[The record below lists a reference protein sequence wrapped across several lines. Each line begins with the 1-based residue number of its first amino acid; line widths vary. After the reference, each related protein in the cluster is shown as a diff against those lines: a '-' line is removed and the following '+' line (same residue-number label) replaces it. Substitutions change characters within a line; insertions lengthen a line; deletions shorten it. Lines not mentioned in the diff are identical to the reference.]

1 MRFVFQNKFVNIFL
15 ITLIALS
22 LLAIVVVLT
31 YILADGAA
39 NSKPVTQT
47 KFSGTE
53 IKENSLTLDKIT
65 TNLADGRMIVLSLSF
80 MTDDTKSKEELQ
92 QRDIQLKDII
102 ITTLHSQ
109 TKEDFE
115 TAEGLEAYKLLL
127 LQKANEIM
135 SKGTIVDIYI
145 VDKITQ

>member
-1 MRFVFQNKFVNIFL
+1 MFQNKVVNILL

-39 NSKPVTQT
+39 KNKPPATEVT
-47 KFSGTE
+47 FSGAE
-53 IKENSLTLDKIT
+53 IQENSLTLEKIT

-80 MTDDTKSKEELQ
+80 MMDSAKAKEELQ
-92 QRDIQLKDII
+92 QREIQLKDII

-109 TKEDFE
+109 TKTDFE
-115 TAEGLEAYKLLL
+115 TSEGLEAYKLLI

-145 VDKITQ
+145 VDKMAQ